1 MILRK
6 QNRNQAPYRDTC
18 RIRRHLFN
26 QKTLIDRWQIPIMRH
41 LREVVL
47 IKLYWKQIHEETKL
61 RILIS
66 EYVHLKKLDVLE
78 NWVKMHQV
86 RELEEELVKRGVIWD
101 RNCDLLGSQSIFTS
115 SLQLYM
121 WILISALTMRS
132 LAPCSYSWTNPR
144 PVMMRKQFEDPG
156 RSCHLCQT
164 QA

>member
-1 MILRK
+1 MK
-6 QNRNQAPYRDTC
+6 
-18 RIRRHLFN
+18 
-26 QKTLIDRWQIPIMRH
+26 
-41 LREVVL
+41 V
-47 IKLYWKQIHEETKL
+47 YWEQIHEEIKL
-61 RILIS
+61 QIVIS
-66 EYVHLKKLDVLE
+66 EYVHLKKLDVIE